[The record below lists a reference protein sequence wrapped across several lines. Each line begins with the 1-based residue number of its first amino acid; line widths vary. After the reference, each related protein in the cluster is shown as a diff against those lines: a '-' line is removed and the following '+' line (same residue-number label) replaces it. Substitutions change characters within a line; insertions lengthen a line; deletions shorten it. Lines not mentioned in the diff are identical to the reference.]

1 MMLKCWFVGWD
12 KVDVYS
18 YHVDAVDAVDGV
30 CVFVVLFAVFCVRS
44 RESACCL
51 LGKFLLG
58 VFVRCPHIWFRQLP
72 ISVEICA

>member
-30 CVFVVLFAVFCVRS
+30 CVFVVSFAVFLCALARK
-44 RESACCL
+44 CL
-51 LGKFLLG
+51 LFTRKI
-58 VFVRCPHIWFRQLP
+58 FVRCF
-72 ISVEICA
+72 C